1 MNIENLATVFAPS
14 LFRDETVF
22 DQSFK
27 KKRDMQVLFV
37 FLFIKL
43 LKINVLLKY
52 F

>member
-22 DQSFK
+22 NQSVK
-27 KKRDMQVLFV
+27 KKRDMQVCLYR
-37 FLFIKL
+37 I
-43 LKINVLLKY
+43 INY